1 MDTKKSRV
9 LPKLRTAVV
18 TTAIAA
24 GLSLAP
30 GLLRAQDQTQA
41 TGETKPFTSSVFDTT
56 QSLANTLTHQLAT
69 KSVINLGNNDNIWV
83 VGGEQNKIN
92 ETTGLNTTSYDLGFK
107 LNLGGGATGS
117 WIRGTALNDTDVANK
132 FSYGTDAL
140 FKAFKAEGVVV
151 SLLGGV
157 SSMDLSADITRH
169 TNYDGGIN
177 LNFAGTQNF
186 FGFVDSK
193 GIATSTTETV
203 NGKKKTQKSE
213 REEMGFRAGYVGTNY
228 KGRLVA
234 FVVDGQETMKLVPS
248 AFVGWDNVRFMG
260 SWNPNVHYGWTQTYL
275 TFGMR
280 LTDRTLTSQIMDQ
293 FIYNGSCSLTQNV
306 KSLSTPIA
314 ITTPGCLGNSDN
326 TMYAS
331 TPPVYLATTGRP
343 SGALGQFVRIKWLVN
358 PNDTRHNDFDIY
370 GITTFRNGMLVV
382 EEATKDTLGTMHFG
396 GGVGFKVWSSKWVP
410 TPIFVAQTN
419 NAMQGSLVYT
429 FGK

>member
-1 MDTKKSRV
+1 MNTNKSRV
-9 LPKLRTAVV
+9 WPMLRTAVV

-30 GLLRAQDQTQA
+30 GLLRAQDAPQA
-41 TGETKPFTSSVFDTT
+41 SESSKPFTSSVFNTT
-56 QSLANTLTHQLAT
+56 QSLANTLTNQLAT
-69 KSVINLGNNDNIWV
+69 KSVFNLGKGDTIWV

-92 ETTGLNTTSYDLGFK
+92 ETTGLDTTSYDLGFK
-107 LNLGGGATGS
+107 LTLGKGATGS
-117 WIRGTALNDTDVANK
+117 WIRGTALNDTDTANK
-132 FSYGTDAL
+132 FSYGTDAF
-140 FKAFKAEGVVV
+140 FKAFKAGWAVV
-151 SLLGGV
+151 SVLGGV
-157 SSMDLSADITRH
+157 SSMDLSADIARH
-169 TNYDGGIN
+169 TNYDAGIN
-177 LNFAGTQNF
+177 LNVSGTQNF
-186 FGFVDSK
+186 FAVVDSK
-193 GIATSTTETV
+193 GIATSTTTTV

-213 REEMGFRAGYVGTNY
+213 REETGFRAGYVGTNY
-228 KGRLVA
+228 KDHLVA

-248 AFVGWDNVRFMG
+248 VFLGWDNVRFMG
-260 SWNPNVHYGWTQTYL
+260 SWNPNANYGWTQTYL

-280 LTDRTLTSQIMDQ
+280 FTDRTLTSQIMDQ

-306 KSLSTPIA
+306 KSLPAPTA

-370 GITTFRNGMLVV
+370 GITTFRNGLLVA

-396 GGVGFKVWSSKWVP
+396 GGIGFKVWGSKWVP
-410 TPIFVAQTN
+410 TPVFVVQTN
-419 NAMQGSLVYT
+419 NAMQGSLIYT